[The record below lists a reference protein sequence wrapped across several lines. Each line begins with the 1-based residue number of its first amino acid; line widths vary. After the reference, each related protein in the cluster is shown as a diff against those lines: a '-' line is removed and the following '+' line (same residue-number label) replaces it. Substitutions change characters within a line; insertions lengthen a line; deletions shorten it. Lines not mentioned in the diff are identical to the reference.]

1 MNVLL
6 FSQFFSTTKGGG
18 EYVFKSIAKVLSENG
33 HRVWVVT
40 NDVKNESYEESENLR
55 IVRVRPHLEYAGG
68 IPPSFFDNIK
78 YSINALFAGYKIAK
92 KEKIDIIHSNNF
104 APVLAGSFLSM
115 LARIPHI
122 TTIHDVFS
130 TYGKEFWTEWT
141 KQSGVSRINARL
153 VPFFEKLMIRLKA
166 ECIHTVS
173 EATKRDILQL
183 GAKKPVRVIPNCI
196 LHKEPTT
203 AKTNPR
209 QFVFIGRLVFYK
221 NVQVLIRAAS
231 IVSKEFP
238 DFKIVV
244 AGDGPYRNTLEKLAE
259 DMDVS
264 ESIEFRGYVT
274 PKEKEKILAESN
286 ALLFPS
292 KIEGFGLV
300 MLEAFQQK
308 KPVIASDIPP
318 MSEIIQD
325 GKNGFLLDADNEKLW
340 AEKIKIMIKD
350 YGMSQ
355 SMGKAAHEILGKK
368 YGTRSFYENMIK
380 MYEGVL
386 RNELG

>member
-18 EYVFKSIAKVLSENG
+18 EYVFKTIAKVLSENG

-55 IVRVRPHLEYAGG
+55 IVRVKPHLEYAGG

-92 KEKIDIIHSNNF
+92 KEKIEIIHSNNF

-115 LARIPHI
+115 LAGIPHI

-130 TYGKEFWTEWT
+130 SYGKNFWTEWA
-141 KQSGVSRINARL
+141 KQPGTSQINARL

-173 EATKRDILQL
+173 EATKNDIVQL
-183 GAKKPVRVIPNCI
+183 GAKKPVQIIPNCI
-196 LHKEPTT
+196 LHKNPISV
-203 AKTNPR
+203 KTNSR

-231 IVSKEFP
+231 IVSEEFP
-238 DFKIVV
+238 DFKIIV
-244 AGDGPYRNTLEKLAE
+244 AGDGPYRNMLEKLAE
-259 DMDVS
+259 ELDVN
-264 ESIEFRGYVT
+264 ENIEFRGYVT
-274 PKEKEKILAESN
+274 PKEKEVVIAESN
-286 ALLFPS
+286 AMLFPS

-308 KPVIASDIPP
+308 KAVIASDIPP

-325 GKNGFLLDADNEKLW
+325 GKNGFLLDADNEKSW

-350 YGMSQ
+350 HDLSQ
-355 SMGKAAHEILGKK
+355 SMGNTAYGILDKK
-368 YGTRSFYENMIK
+368 YSTRSFYENIIK
-380 MYEGVL
+380 MYEGIL
-386 RNELG
+386 RN